1 MLQTRARTAEEQAE
15 MLVGQKGRAASL
27 LLGSLRL
34 ATLLVKLHLWQFFS
48 KESNMQ
54 LSGLQPLGVSRLAEL
69 EYFQT

>member
-1 MLQTRARTAEEQAE
+1 

-34 ATLLVKLHLWQFFS
+34 SKLLVKLHLWEFFS
-48 KESNMQ
+48 KELNCRQ
-54 LSGLQPLGVSRLAEL
+54 LDGLQPLGISRLVKL